1 MYNSK
6 KIIIPLF
13 ILLFNFYNF
22 SQSEPN
28 DLQSSID
35 ELITDPFFESS
46 SIAIDIFNLTECTS
60 LYRHNEKLLLN
71 PASNMKILTS
81 AAALYYLDSDFKFK
95 TELYHTGIITEKI
108 LYGNLYVVGG
118 FDPLFKTEELDS
130 LIKSIQLLQV
140 KTITGNIYADLS
152 IKDSL
157 YWGNG
162 WAWDDEPDS
171 DAPHLSALNIN
182 GNCVE
187 VFVKAGEIDSPAV
200 ITLIPETDYVQVSS
214 NAVTVNPYTQSDF
227 DVTRDWVNQTNK
239 ILIDGVVNTDKI
251 IDSLDHLEKISV
263 IYPEKYFLFLFKEHL
278 KKNGISVSGEIEIKK
293 IPENK
298 VLLGSV
304 NRPIDSVFVYMNKES
319 DNLCAEMLLYAM
331 AFDDSGAPASA
342 ENGIAVIEKL
352 IDEVGFDAKDYSLAD
367 GSGVS
372 RYNLLSAELI
382 LEVLK
387 DIYYNQPELYPDFY
401 SSLPIGG
408 IDGTLK
414 KRMQQKP
421 LLGNVHAKTGTLQ
434 GVSGLSGYLTS
445 NNKQLIAFSI
455 LIQNYTG
462 KSSAAHYFLD
472 TICEYIANSN

>member
-1 MYNSK
+1 
-6 KIIIPLF
+6 
-13 ILLFNFYNF
+13 
-22 SQSEPN
+22 
-28 DLQSSID
+28 
-35 ELITDPFFESS
+35 
-46 SIAIDIFNLTECTS
+46 
-60 LYRHNEKLLLN
+60 
-71 PASNMKILTS
+71 
-81 AAALYYLDSDFKFK
+81 
-95 TELYHTGIITEKI
+95 
-108 LYGNLYVVGG
+108 
-118 FDPLFKTEELDS
+118 
-130 LIKSIQLLQV
+130 
-140 KTITGNIYADLS
+140 
-152 IKDSL
+152 
-157 YWGNG
+157 
-162 WAWDDEPDS
+162 
-171 DAPHLSALNIN
+171 
-182 GNCVE
+182 VE

-293 IPENK
+293 MPENK

-472 TICEYIANSN
+472 TICEYIANGN